1 MGAPSLDHPQGTVTS
16 SWDSPPNPWPRP
28 AHVWHPARVLLFLTG
43 SSCSGKSTLAF
54 AVADRFERLAVHDS
68 DESGVPR
75 VLPRGWRNNNTEEW
89 IGRALEYQA
98 DGVDLLLTGQAP
110 LGEVLAAPSAPLL
123 NAIAV
128 CLVDVGDEER
138 RRRLTERD
146 PGRWSGSDADRFV
159 NWAAWHRG
167 HARDPRHRPGV
178 NTADSAPDMAWHRWS
193 SWTAEDPRWQ
203 THVIDT
209 TDRPHDTSVGE
220 LDQWITTQRES
231 LRSGRHPL
239 RRGWERQDP

>member
-1 MGAPSLDHPQGTVTS
+1 M
-16 SWDSPPNPWPRP
+16 
-28 AHVWHPARVLLFLTG
+28 LLVLTG

-54 AVADRFERLAVHDS
+54 AAAERCDRLAVHDS

-75 VLPRGWRNNNTEEW
+75 NPSPHWRNHNTEEW
-89 IGRALEYQA
+89 IRRALDYQT
-98 DGVDLLLTGQAP
+98 DQVDLLLTGQAP
-110 LGEVLAAPSAPLL
+110 LGEILAAPSAPLL

-128 CLVDVGDEER
+128 CLIDVADEER
-138 RRRLTERD
+138 RRRLRQRD
-146 PGRWSGSDADRFV
+146 SGRWSKQEADRFN

-167 HARDPRHRPGV
+167 HARDLRHRPEV
-178 NTADSAPDMAWHRWS
+178 ITANSASAMAWHRWS

-209 TDRPHDTSVGE
+209 TGCPRDTAVGE
-220 LDQWITTQRES
+220 LELWLTQQREC

-239 RRGWERQDP
+239 RRGWERNATPAGIVAAHDGSPGTAG